1 MHHIQLL
8 IVRSF
13 TIIIHLVVSV
23 FTVYT
28 WNLRFGLFLLCFFMH
43 YIQLLIVRSFT
54 IIIGS
59 FSIYSINV
67 EFKIR
72 SFFIMILYALSPTVT
87 LLGVRTKFTIFKVLV
102 YRKFCI
108 KINALNEKLT
118 I

>member
-1 MHHIQLL
+1 MHYIQLL

-13 TIIIHLVVSV
+13 TIIIGSFSIYSINVEFKIRS
-23 FTVYT
+23 F
-28 WNLRFGLFLLCFFMH
+28 FIMFFMH

-87 LLGVRTKFTIFKVLV
+87 LLGVRTTFTIFKVLV

-108 KINALNEKLT
+108 
-118 I
+118 